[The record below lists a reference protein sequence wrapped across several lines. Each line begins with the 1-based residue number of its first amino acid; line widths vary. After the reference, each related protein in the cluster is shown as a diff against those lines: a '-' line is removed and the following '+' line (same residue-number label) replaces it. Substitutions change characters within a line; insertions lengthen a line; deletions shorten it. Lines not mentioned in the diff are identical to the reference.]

1 MSIQVVCS
9 NGHPLTVDE
18 SCAGKIGLC
27 PVCKAPVRV
36 PQPDNR
42 PLSEDAA
49 LDFLGPAMSNVTA
62 AKTFLSGAAP
72 RSPGDTAKFPKKRCG
87 RCNREVM
94 ASLPVCPY
102 CHNSFAGPSD
112 L

>member
-1 MSIQVVCS
+1 MSIQVVCP

-27 PVCKAPVRV
+27 SVCKAPVKV

-42 PLSEDAA
+42 QVSEDAV
-49 LDFLGPAMSNVTA
+49 LDFLGPAMPDATA

-72 RSPGDTAKFPKKRCG
+72 CSPRDSAKFPKKRCG
-87 RCNREVM
+87 RCNREVI

-102 CHNSFAGPSD
+102 CHNSFAGSSD